1 MINGQSY
8 MPQVQEDSDNLVS
21 EHDGALQHFHNNIC
35 EFSDTELRTNMMLV
49 AKNAG
54 TVTLNHF
61 SRVLSFVGLRIASE
75 EFLLLL
81 KKFLKSGY
89 TVNYIAFVNAI
100 ENIILDLEKHGE
112 LEALGDMLSQYP
124 GRYLSAEMPKLP
136 RPELGKVS
144 YPAQG
149 IRGGRQHSVRLI
161 GCSVAVTSSSSV
173 MLSLRSG
180 RRRAL
185 PAAALVTPGVVT
197 SRSICRRCAGPGLV
211 LLTSYRLATHT
222 ALTTYPPDESADQL
236 VRRLQH
242 HVLSEG
248 IRTREVFTDKDPH
261 KTGRVTREQFRCALD
276 MLGVAGTQ
284 RLFMS
289 ETEIHS
295 LADAYKDPDNESYIC
310 WDRFVNDID
319 KVHGLE
325 KFPCLRVEV
334 PPNGVRDVPRRGA
347 VQPGTPLPKL
357 CQDALD
363 NIKIQLKELSC
374 QLRPGFSNYDKR
386 RCGHVSPE
394 QFRQALQVAGL
405 DVPGDQQTCLLQYF
419 SDDMG
424 FNYQSFL
431 QAVEPLDN
439 PPLYE
444 KYLEQVKRI
453 NAPRPGRK
461 PSSQETNIVEI
472 MAKMKSKVVKNR
484 MRIIEFLRNFDRH
497 NQQCISKANFARG
510 LDPLG
515 LQLTPT
521 EVETLAEVFASPKQP
536 GFVEYL
542 RLVEAVEEA
551 VTQAGLQRAPTITP
565 IQHLAIND
573 GDHNFLNF
581 EERQMVIRV
590 LERLA
595 RHNEYNFISAFK
607 TAALNQIM
615 VLTGEITSENNEIT
629 EEDIMSE
636 NYEIAAE
643 LWQQI
648 MGQDENSTWLSFTA
662 YVEYDKGVAICQS
675 RTTGKVLQEQMTE
688 KQEIEDT
695 DETAPLPDW
704 DPTNIGTISKEQ
716 LFKVFSVL
724 GIASSFS
731 GQEIDILTKCFGV
744 ERGLRLEVDYRA
756 LCHVLDILHNT
767 SRAHA
772 A

>member
-1 MINGQSY
+1 MSSKEEIHPDIWRTCNKIRAAVAQKNVSLWDILSPLD
-8 MPQVQEDSDNLVS
+8 PQKDSLVS
-21 EHDGALQHFHNNIC
+21 ESEFCNAVRQAIGLSDLEAAQVAAHF
-35 EFSDTELRTNMMLV
+35 RTNGGRILYRQLCSLIHGQDAPCSAEVQPQWADAQHVRELSQCEERRLCMLLRKLAAAVAARRLILRPYFYDYELV

-61 SRVLSFVGLRIASE
+61 SRVLSFVGLHIASE

-89 TVNYIAFVNAI
+89 TVNYIAFVNVI

-112 LEALGDMLSQYP
+112 LEALGKSAQYP

-144 YPAQG
+144 YPAQ
-149 IRGGRQHSVRLI
+149 
-161 GCSVAVTSSSSV
+161 
-173 MLSLRSG
+173 
-180 RRRAL
+180 
-185 PAAALVTPGVVT
+185 
-197 SRSICRRCAGPGLV
+197 
-211 LLTSYRLATHT
+211 ATHT

-261 KTGRVTREQFRCALD
+261 KTGCVTREQFRCALD

-319 KVHGLE
+319 KVFTVHGLE

-347 VQPGTPLPKL
+347 VQPGTPLPKF

-521 EVETLAEVFASPKQP
+521 EVETLAEVTGILQTLGQYQKSSCSKFFQYWELLHH
-536 GFVEYL
+536 F
-542 RLVEAVEEA
+542 LV
-551 VTQAGLQRAPTITP
+551 
-565 IQHLAIND
+565 
-573 GDHNFLNF
+573 
-581 EERQMVIRV
+581 
-590 LERLA
+590 
-595 RHNEYNFISAFK
+595 K
-607 TAALNQIM
+607 K
-615 VLTGEITSENNEIT
+615 LT
-629 EEDIMSE
+629 
-636 NYEIAAE
+636 
-643 LWQQI
+643 
-648 MGQDENSTWLSFTA
+648 F
-662 YVEYDKGVAICQS
+662 
-675 RTTGKVLQEQMTE
+675 
-688 KQEIEDT
+688 
-695 DETAPLPDW
+695 
-704 DPTNIGTISKEQ
+704 
-716 LFKVFSVL
+716 
-724 GIASSFS
+724 
-731 GQEIDILTKCFGV
+731 
-744 ERGLRLEVDYRA
+744 
-756 LCHVLDILHNT
+756 
-767 SRAHA
+767 
-772 A
+772 

>member
-1 MINGQSY
+1 MLLT
-8 MPQVQEDSDNLVS
+8 P
-21 EHDGALQHFHNNIC
+21 HFKK
-35 EFSDTELRTNMMLV
+35 FSIV

-112 LEALGDMLSQYP
+112 LEALGDRVSQYP

-144 YPAQG
+144 YPAQHRDSHKK
-149 IRGGRQHSVRLI
+149 RGCRHKMD
-161 GCSVAVTSSSSV
+161 SSKGQMIV
-173 MLSLRSG
+173 CCQFLKM
-180 RRRAL
+180 
-185 PAAALVTPGVVT
+185 
-197 SRSICRRCAGPGLV
+197 CN
-211 LLTSYRLATHT
+211 ATHT

-334 PPNGVRDVPRRGA
+334 PPNGVRDVPQRGA

-374 QLRPGFSNYDKR
+374 QLRPGFSNYDNIQTDDLDLDHASSLPLLSQQWSYTRVQQDHVQHQKDAEGAYNSVLSILDSQSSGPLEDSNER

-607 TAALNQIM
+607 
-615 VLTGEITSENNEIT
+615 
-629 EEDIMSE
+629 
-636 NYEIAAE
+636 
-643 LWQQI
+643 
-648 MGQDENSTWLSFTA
+648 
-662 YVEYDKGVAICQS
+662 
-675 RTTGKVLQEQMTE
+675 
-688 KQEIEDT
+688 
-695 DETAPLPDW
+695 DW
-704 DPTNIGTISKEQ
+704 DPANIGTISKEQ

>member
-1 MINGQSY
+1 
-8 MPQVQEDSDNLVS
+8 MPDAPCPAEVQPQWAD
-21 EHDGALQHFHNNIC
+21 AQHVRELSQC
-35 EFSDTELRTNMMLV
+35 EERRLCMLLRKLAAAVAARRLILRPYFYDYELV
-49 AKNAG
+49 AKNSG

-112 LEALGDMLSQYP
+112 LEALGKSAQYP

-144 YPAQG
+144 YPAQCVSVHDAPASRQTADEG
-149 IRGGRQHSVRLI
+149 WLARYAGGTVLHRVSVCVYVCSSHQQPEHSISRIMQVRAAC
-161 GCSVAVTSSSSV
+161 GMVA
-173 MLSLRSG
+173 L
-180 RRRAL
+180 A
-185 PAAALVTPGVVT
+185 
-197 SRSICRRCAGPGLV
+197 
-211 LLTSYRLATHT
+211 ATHT

-248 IRTREVFTDKDPH
+248 IRTHEVFTDKDPH

-319 KVHGLE
+319 KVFTVHGLE

-607 TAALNQIM
+607 
-615 VLTGEITSENNEIT
+615 
-629 EEDIMSE
+629 
-636 NYEIAAE
+636 
-643 LWQQI
+643 
-648 MGQDENSTWLSFTA
+648 
-662 YVEYDKGVAICQS
+662 
-675 RTTGKVLQEQMTE
+675 
-688 KQEIEDT
+688 
-695 DETAPLPDW
+695 DW